1 MSSAQPYADEI
12 DVQAKVMAYV
22 SKVHDQAATVDP
34 DYIAET
40 EELING
46 PFESAMYDLQLRD
59 DTTRALYL
67 GLKRSQDLQKAQGKM
82 KQDLQTERERVS
94 ATRDTTRRQGD
105 LNEYEYQRREHA
117 VYILRVVALMVSFFL
132 LFTVAHRYGFIDD
145 MNRNMLYAI
154 VLTLGVIYIL
164 VNLVYNKYTRS
175 KNFWNRRRWVTPKKP
190 KTVCVRT

>member
-1 MSSAQPYADEI
+1 MSSAQQYADEI
-12 DVQAKVMAYV
+12 DVQAQVMAYV
-22 SKVHDQAATVDP
+22 SRIHDQSEEVDP
-34 DYIAET
+34 NYIQDT
-40 EELING
+40 EELINN

-67 GLKRSQDLQKAQGKM
+67 GLKRSQDLQKAQTKM
-82 KQDLQTERERVS
+82 KQDLQTERERVA

-145 MNRNMLYAI
+145 LNRNMLYAI

-175 KNFWNRRRWVTPKKP
+175 KNFWNRRRWITPKKP
-190 KTVCVRT
+190 KTVCVRS

>member
-1 MSSAQPYADEI
+1 MPSAQQYADEI
-12 DVQAKVMAYV
+12 DVQAQVMAYV
-22 SKVHDQAATVDP
+22 SRIHDQSEEVDP
-34 DYIAET
+34 NYIQDT
-40 EELING
+40 EELINN

-67 GLKRSQDLQKAQGKM
+67 GLKRSQDLQKAQTKM
-82 KQDLQTERERVS
+82 KQDLQTERERVA

-145 MNRNMLYAI
+145 LNRNMLYAI

-175 KNFWNRRRWVTPKKP
+175 KNFWNRRRWITPKKP
-190 KTVCVRT
+190 KTVCVRS